1 MEVIVSVFGFTFD
14 SHSVIVTVLSVDF
27 NKISFKKKYI
37 LFRLFICLI
46 VYQVLDLNGESQQ
59 HFKNLQLII

>member
-27 NKISFKKKYI
+27 NKISFKKKNI